1 MQKSSS
7 RKESPVWTEDLIQM
21 SAVIVVIVSDSKT
34 DGSISENTRGEQFPV
49 TFKMGLAGRTAQHLR
64 AHTALPDNLPSVPSN
79 HIEWFTAT
87 CNFSSRRPSSLF

>member
-34 DGSISENTRGEQFPV
+34 DGSISENTREEQFPV
-49 TFKMGLAGRTAQHLR
+49 TFKMGLAGRL
-64 AHTALPDNLPSVPSN
+64 S
-79 HIEWFTAT
+79 I
-87 CNFSSRRPSSLF
+87 